1 MVQIPRHFDATEV
14 RLSGPAPKLP
24 AYFRLRRCQ
33 IAE

>member
-14 RLSGPAPKLP
+14 SFSDPDPKLP